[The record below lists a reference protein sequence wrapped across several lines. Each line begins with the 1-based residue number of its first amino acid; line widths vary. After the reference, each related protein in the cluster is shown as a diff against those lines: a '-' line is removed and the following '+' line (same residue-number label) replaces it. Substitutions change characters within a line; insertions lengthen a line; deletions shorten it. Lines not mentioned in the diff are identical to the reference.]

1 MDCRNRISPTFLH
14 KILYEAIVSIAL
26 AIAKGE
32 IQFSQSSDDSD
43 LLDGVLV
50 KLVFLC
56 SEVSGKGISSTQ
68 HLIINIILVVL
79 D

>member
-1 MDCRNRISPTFLH
+1 MIASHISICSSLD
-14 KILYEAIVSIAL
+14 ASL
-26 AIAKGE
+26 AIAKAE
-32 IQFSQSSDDSD
+32 ILFSQSIDDSD
-43 LLDGVLV
+43 LLNGVLV

-68 HLIINIILVVL
+68 HLTINIILIL

>member
-1 MDCRNRISPTFLH
+1 MSNLAIASHISICSSLSAP
-14 KILYEAIVSIAL
+14 L
-26 AIAKGE
+26 AIAKAE
-32 IQFSQSSDDSD
+32 ILFSQSIDDSD
-43 LLDGVLV
+43 LLNGVLV